1 MITFEFYTPEEKLP
15 KHDETIVYISKQS
28 SFGMEY
34 FDVKV
39 GIIEYVWEELDE
51 NGEYNG
57 NSVCYDAEDFME
69 DFMDDPNV
77 RLNVLVSNDH
87 FGMDFFDEVVCWNY
101 PFDFERGK

>member
-1 MITFEFYTPEEKLP
+1 MITFDFYTPEEKIP
-15 KHDETIVYISKQS
+15 KHDETIVYISKRS
-28 SFGMEY
+28 SFGTEY

-57 NSVCYDAEDFME
+57 NSLYYDIE

-87 FGMDFFDEVVCWNY
+87 FGMDFFNEVVCWSY
-101 PFDFERGK
+101 PFDFEKGE